1 MPAIE
6 EIGIQPVPPEQ
17 RTGTWSDLFAINF
30 AFAVNP
36 LYFVLGAIA
45 VTEFGLPL
53 WWAVACSVLGVL
65 LAFAILT
72 PLAQVGSDFG
82 IPGQVSLRAFLGIWG
97 ARGLSSGYRTVAALY
112 WFAAQ
117 AITAAYA
124 VRALVDA
131 LAGVDLGIVPVA
143 VGLAA
148 VQALLAVVG
157 FDVIRY
163 VSKVVLPLGLVFV
176 GVMLALYLSSDDP
189 RFAVGRVFASPD
201 QHLRWAGFA
210 AWLTLIVGSTLTFL
224 PSVADFTR
232 YTRSRRDIRIGL
244 VASSALAMVV
254 TTFVGA
260 YAAVATGTGKGSF
273 EVVTTLTGSKAVL
286 AFVLLTLVIQVTS
299 VNIGN
304 AYQAG
309 LSLVNAAPRL
319 GRPFATALG
328 ACAGIAL
335 AAVPDLVDSAANW
348 TTRLGNVSAPL
359 AGVVIIEYLVI
370 KRQQIDVQ
378 ALFDPR
384 GQYRYVGGVNVAAMV
399 SIAIGVVVYSLV
411 PDALVKVAWGGG
423 VAALVYLLLQPGQ
436 QHWLR
441 ARGAA

>member
-53 WWAVACSVLGVL
+53 WWAVACSVLAVL
-65 LAFAILT
+65 IAFAILT

-112 WFAAQ
+112 WFSAQ

-131 LAGVDLGIVPVA
+131 LAGVRLGIVPVA

-163 VSKVVLPLGLVFV
+163 VSKVVLPLGLAFV
-176 GVMLALYLSSDDP
+176 GVMLGLYLSSDDP
-189 RFAVGRVFASPD
+189 RFAVGRVFHSPD
-201 QHLRWAGFA
+201 QHLRWTGFA
-210 AWLTLIVGSTLTFL
+210 AWLTLITGSTLTFL

-232 YTRSRRDIRIGL
+232 YTRSRRDVRIGL

-260 YAAVATGTGKGSF
+260 YAAAATGTSKGSF
-273 EVVTTLTGSKAVL
+273 EVVTTLTGSKAIL
-286 AFVLLTLVIQVTS
+286 AFVLLALVIQVTS

-304 AYQAG
+304 AYQVG

-423 VAALVYLLLQPGQ
+423 VAALAYLVLQPGQ
-436 QHWLR
+436 QRWLLVH
-441 ARGAA
+441 GAA

>member
-1 MPAIE
+1 MPASE
-6 EIGIQPVPPEQ
+6 EIGIQPVPREQ
-17 RTGTWSDLFAINF
+17 RTGTWRDLFAINF

-65 LAFAILT
+65 FAFAILT

-97 ARGLSSGYRTVAALY
+97 ARALSSGYRTVAALY

-124 VRALVDA
+124 VCALVDA
-131 LAGVDLGIVPVA
+131 LAGVHLGIVPVA

-176 GVMLALYLSSDDP
+176 GVMLGLYLSSDDP
-189 RFAVGRVFASPD
+189 RFDVGRVFHSPD
-201 QHLRWAGFA
+201 QHLRWTAFA
-210 AWLTLIVGSTLTFL
+210 AWLTLIAGLTLTFL

-260 YAAVATGTGKGSF
+260 YAAAATGTRKGSF
-273 EVVTTLTGSKAVL
+273 EVVTTLTGSKAIL
-286 AFVLLTLVIQVTS
+286 AFVLLALVIQVTS

-304 AYQAG
+304 AYQIG

-359 AGVVIIEYLVI
+359 AGLVIIEYLVV

-378 ALFDPR
+378 ALFDPHGR
-384 GQYRYVGGVNVAAMV
+384 YRYVGGVNVAAMV

-423 VAALVYLLLQPGQ
+423 VAALAYLVLQPGQ
-436 QHWLR
+436 QRWLLVH
-441 ARGAA
+441 GAA

>member
-201 QHLRWAGFA
+201 QHLRWADFA

-244 VASSALAMVV
+244 VASSSLAMVV

-286 AFVLLTLVIQVTS
+286 AFVLLALVIQVTS

-304 AYQAG
+304 AYQVG

-399 SIAIGVVVYSLV
+399 SIAIGVVAYSLV

-423 VAALVYLLLQPGQ
+423 VAALVYLLLHPGQ

>member
-1 MPAIE
+1 MPVIE
-6 EIGIQPVPPEQ
+6 EIGIQPVPREQ
-17 RTGTWSDLFAINF
+17 RTGTWADLFAINF

-36 LYFVLGAIA
+36 LYFVLGALA

-53 WWAVACSVLGVL
+53 WWAVLCSVLGVL

-72 PLAQVGSDFG
+72 PLAQVGSDYG

-97 ARGLSSGYRTVAALY
+97 ARGLSSGYRTIAALY

-131 LAGVDLGIVPVA
+131 LAGVRPGIVPVA

-163 VSKVVLPLGLVFV
+163 VSKVVLPLGLAFV
-176 GVMLALYLSSDDP
+176 GVMLGLYLSSNDP
-189 RFAVGRVFASPD
+189 RFAVGRVFHSPD

-224 PSVADFTR
+224 PSVADITR
-232 YTRSRRDIRIGL
+232 YTRTRRDIRIGL

-260 YAAVATGTGKGSF
+260 YAAAATGSGKGSF
-273 EVVTTLTGSKAVL
+273 EVVTTLTGSKPIL
-286 AFVLLTLVIQVTS
+286 AFVLLALVIQVTS

-304 AYQAG
+304 AYQVG

-319 GRPFATALG
+319 GRPFATAVG

-335 AAVPDLVDSAANW
+335 AAVPDLVDSAASW

-359 AGVVIIEYLVI
+359 AGVVIVEYLVI
-370 KRQQIDVQ
+370 KRQQIDVE

-384 GQYRYVGGVNVAAMV
+384 GRYRYVGGINVAAMI
-399 SIAIGVVVYSLV
+399 SIAIGVAVYSLV
-411 PDALVKVAWGGG
+411 PDSLVKVAWGGG
-423 VAALVYLLLQPGQ
+423 VAALVYLLLQPVQ
-436 QHWLR
+436 QRWLL
-441 ARGAA
+441 ARGSG

>member
-6 EIGIQPVPPEQ
+6 AIGIQPVPPEQ

-53 WWAVACSVLGVL
+53 WWAVACSVLAVL

-97 ARGLSSGYRTVAALY
+97 ARGLSSGYRTVAGLY
-112 WFAAQ
+112 WFSAQ

-131 LAGVDLGIVPVA
+131 LAGVRLGIVPVA

-163 VSKVVLPLGLVFV
+163 VSKVVLPLGLAFV
-176 GVMLALYLSSDDP
+176 GVMLGLYLSSDDP
-189 RFAVGRVFASPD
+189 RFAVGRVFHSPD
-201 QHLRWAGFA
+201 QHLGWAGFA
-210 AWLTLIVGSTLTFL
+210 AWLTLITGSTLTFL

-232 YTRSRRDIRIGL
+232 YTRSRRDVRIGL

-260 YAAVATGTGKGSF
+260 YAAAATGTSKGSF
-273 EVVTTLTGSKAVL
+273 EVVTTLTGSKAIL
-286 AFVLLTLVIQVTS
+286 AFVLLALVIQVTS

-304 AYQAG
+304 AYQVG

-335 AAVPDLVDSAANW
+335 AAVPDLVDSAASW

-359 AGVVIIEYLVI
+359 AGVVIVEYLVI
-370 KRQQIDVQ
+370 KRQQVAVP

-384 GQYRYVGGVNVAAMV
+384 GQYRYVGGVNVAAMG

-411 PDALVKVAWGGG
+411 PDGLVKVAWGGG

-436 QHWLR
+436 QRWLR